1 MLTSMKKI
9 CFVVSE
15 PMTAKAFL
23 LEHLRAL
30 SEFYEITLIA
40 NFDDDE
46 LSSPIEGVSHLVRM
60 PIVRSIKPISDFYA
74 LLLLCLFFWRNRFSS
89 VHSVT
94 PKAGLLAMVAARLA
108 GIKCRFHIFT
118 GQVWVSKSGL
128 FKLLLMQLDKVIS
141 YCATDV
147 LVDSPSQRDFL
158 IANKIISP
166 LKSTVLGRGS
176 ICGVNISRFKPNPD
190 VRSDLRRKLGLSG
203 DDFVFLYL
211 GRVNRDKGIAE
222 LVRAF
227 GRIDFRKF
235 SAYLLIVGPDEDDVL
250 ALNGEHVGRLGKHFI
265 RQGFTKVPQDYM
277 AAADVF
283 CLPSYREGFGS
294 VILEAAATGVPS
306 IGSRIYGITDA
317 IQDGITGLL
326 HDVRNIDDLA
336 DKMQI
341 LMGDRELSKRLGEMA
356 FQRAVSDF
364 SGARIVNEMVDFY
377 RVKVLI

>member
-23 LEHLRAL
+23 SEHFRAL
-30 SEFYEITLIA
+30 SKFYEITLVA
-40 NFDDDE
+40 NFDDDQ
-46 LSSPIEGVSHLVRM
+46 LKLPIEGVSHLVKM

-74 LLLLCLFFWRNRFSS
+74 LLLLCWFFWRSRFSS

-94 PKAGLLAMVAARLA
+94 PKAGLLAMIAARLA

-118 GQVWVSKSGL
+118 GQVWVSRSGL
-128 FKLLLMQLDKVIS
+128 FKQLLMQLDRVIF

-158 IANKIISP
+158 IANNIITP
-166 LKSTVLGRGS
+166 LRSSVLGQGS
-176 ICGVNISRFKPNPD
+176 ICGVNISRFKPNLA
-190 VRSDLRRKLGLSG
+190 VRCDLRRKLGLSD
-203 DDFVFLYL
+203 DDFIFLYL

-227 GRIDFRKF
+227 SRIDFQRS
-235 SAYLLIVGPDEDDVL
+235 SAYLLIVGPEEDDVL
-250 ALNGEHVGRLGKHFI
+250 ILNSEHVEGLGKHFI
-265 RQGFTKVPQDYM
+265 RQGFTTVPQDYM

-317 IQDGITGLL
+317 IQDGVTGLL
-326 HDVRNIDDLA
+326 HDVRDIDDLA
-336 DKMQI
+336 QKMQI
-341 LMGDRELSKRLGEMA
+341 LMADRQLSNRLGKMA

-364 SGARIVNEMVDFY
+364 SGARIVNEMISFY
-377 RVKVLI
+377 RVKVPI